1 MTGRMRPELGRRAGR
16 MAAGLA
22 ACGLVAV
29 LSACGA
35 SQAATVTVPRLTEPT
50 PAGVS
55 TLPPARL
62 SKGSTGE
69 AQTCHPLESLR
80 PSGPLPKPGHMPA
93 GSAMAK
99 IYQRG
104 YLIAGVD
111 QTTDLFGY
119 RNPLNGQLQG
129 FDIDIARQIA
139 QAIFGNPD
147 RIEFKAITS
156 QQRIPVIRSGSVD
169 IVADSMTI
177 NCARLKLVDFST
189 DYFDAGQRVLVP
201 INSPVRS
208 ISQLGHQ
215 KVCAD
220 SGTTSIET
228 IAAEPSHPIP
238 VAAAN
243 WTDCMVMMQQGQV
256 AAISTDDSVLAGL
269 QAQDP
274 ETKLVGPRFTV
285 EPHGIAVAQGSPDLV
300 RFVNAVLEQMRT
312 DGRWTA
318 LYKHWIGSRLGPV
331 PAPPAAEYR
340 P

>member
-1 MTGRMRPELGRRAGR
+1 M
-16 MAAGLA
+16 
-22 ACGLVAV
+22 
-29 LSACGA
+29 
-35 SQAATVTVPRLTEPT
+35 PRLTEPT

-62 SKGSTGE
+62 SKGSTGK

-80 PSGPLPKPGHMPA
+80 PSGPLPKPGHMPSR
-93 GSAMAK
+93 SAMAK

-269 QAQDP
+269 QAP
-274 ETKLVGPRFTV
+274 GPGNQAGRAPV
-285 EPHGIAVAQGSPDLV
+285 HGRAARDRGRPGLAGPGPVCQRGAGADENRRAVDRAVQAVDQEP
-300 RFVNAVLEQMRT
+300 
-312 DGRWTA
+312 
-318 LYKHWIGSRLGPV
+318 LGPV
-331 PAPPAAEYR
+331 PALPAAEYR